1 MLGKTRDKMSPSKIC
16 HWSWV
21 STRGGSAFLCVHP
34 ALMLF
39 FWWNSFILIYY
50 LGDPCDYRA
59 VSQSCDVFTHP
70 EGFSYVTNCIYYIF

>member
-34 ALMLF
+34 MLF
-39 FWWNSFILIYY
+39 FCGIHLVSCF
-50 LGDPCDYRA
+50 GDPCAYRA